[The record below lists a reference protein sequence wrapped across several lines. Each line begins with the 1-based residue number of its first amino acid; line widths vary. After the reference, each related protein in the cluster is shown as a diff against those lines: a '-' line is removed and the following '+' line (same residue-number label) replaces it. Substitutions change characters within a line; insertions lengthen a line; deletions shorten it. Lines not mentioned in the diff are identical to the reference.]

1 MHGVNDLY
9 DAVQRAH
16 EYQLL
21 AEQVEA
27 HACPLILTVGHV
39 ATKTVWGAVEPPGP
53 SPAPSRMRRVSAARR
68 DVLENFPTSVGRT
81 DLEVAL
87 DECLASLRFPFVAAF
102 SRTL

>member
-21 AEQVEA
+21 AEQVEP

-39 ATKTVWGAVEPPGP
+39 ATKTVWGLLNPRAQAPPHQECVGSALRDGMSLKISPLRWEEPTWRWP
-53 SPAPSRMRRVSAARR
+53 
-68 DVLENFPTSVGRT
+68 
-81 DLEVAL
+81 
-87 DECLASLRFPFVAAF
+87 
-102 SRTL
+102 